1 MSSIREGKGLPRH
14 RVTSLL
20 EDHAGHLWVGIDDGL
35 FVYKEQ
41 KFRAVR
47 RRDGTPIGAAI
58 AMIEDRDHNIW
69 RMPSETLPASF
80 EFKISKSERNF
91 LRHKCP
97 RLLPPPPILKM
108 VFGQVWSMAI
118 WRIIAPANWTSSL
131 SRTASLSGC
140 ARFL

>member
-1 MSSIREGKGLPRH
+1 MREGKGLQRH
-14 RVTSLL
+14 RVRPLL
-20 EDHAGHLWVGIDDGL
+20 EDHAGHLGVGIDDGL

-47 RRDGTPIGAAI
+47 RRDGTPIGAVI

-69 RMPSETLPASF
+69 ARPSETLPGSF

-108 VFGQVWSMAI
+108 VFG
-118 WRIIAPANWTSSL
+118 
-131 SRTASLSGC
+131 
-140 ARFL
+140 